1 MPAPLEPEPIE
12 LDLQVQ
18 RDAGSGEI
26 CWYVGSTHPD
36 YNRHVVSWQD
46 ALDVQR
52 FSYPLPT
59 GFFPPDPPLVA
70 HVIRLYKDGTDY
82 EPENRVGNGYM
93 VSVVEKEGRN
103 NYNMYHQV
111 VLQPWIDAED
121 GRTWDYKAGL
131 CNDPEPVHVCLQ
143 YDTGECVKF
152 EYRNACT
159 GSFLGLQSET
169 ANRLPAT
176 TRGGLTFAGY
186 MDGFIT
192 GLSGNV
198 NNANGILDH
207 APAGFEPYV
216 VNYSWPHGR
225 VCVTYGG
232 DVQPPPEPEPD
243 PDPELLAASFTYSCG
258 NTPKCTFTDASSGAV
273 ANWSWTFQNGDPGS
287 SDQQGPH
294 TVTYSSAG
302 KHAVTLQVSAG
313 QNTDTFVGEVS
324 CTSHPR
330 FKIRCN

>member
-1 MPAPLEPEPIE
+1 MLT
-12 LDLQVQ
+12 
-18 RDAGSGEI
+18 
-26 CWYVGSTHPD
+26 STDSARTSPP
-36 YNRHVVSWQD
+36 RI
-46 ALDVQR
+46 L
-52 FSYPLPT
+52 
-59 GFFPPDPPLVA
+59 PPDPPLVA
-70 HVIRLYKDGTDY
+70 HVIQLYKDGTDY
-82 EPENRVGNGYM
+82 ETENRVGNGYM

-111 VLQPWIDAED
+111 VLQPWIDAVD
-121 GRTWDYKAGL
+121 GRTWDYNAGL

-176 TRGGLTFAGY
+176 TRGGLTFTGY

-243 PDPELLAASFTYSCG
+243 PEPGASGSQLHLQLRQQPRVHVHGREQRGGGDLELDVPERG
-258 NTPKCTFTDASSGAV
+258 
-273 ANWSWTFQNGDPGS
+273 PGLR
-287 SDQQGPH
+287 
-294 TVTYSSAG
+294 V
-302 KHAVTLQVSAG
+302 
-313 QNTDTFVGEVS
+313 
-324 CTSHPR
+324 
-330 FKIRCN
+330 